1 MGNYRESG
9 EVLFMKNGMKKTA
22 AVVMAAMLM
31 GTGAV
36 VPAAENMGIF
46 SQTAIVA
53 EAASVGKV
61 TGLKSKTLSN
71 SEIQLNWSKVK
82 GASGYTVYMRK
93 NGKYNK
99 LGDCKGT
106 SYTVKKLPNATREN
120 FKVRAYKTVKGKKVY
135 GKYSANWNTATNP
148 QACKGLKVSSVG
160 TDSVKLSWTKIGCT
174 NYRIYQNIKGEW
186 KEIGKTTGTSY
197 TVKKLAP
204 ATKYQFKIRAC
215 KQDDKKTNN
224 NHYGKYSG
232 VVTATTKKS
241 DKITQADID
250 AMKAELTAYSRDKA
264 EYIKEHY
271 TEFWKYGID
280 YNTVEEYF
288 LRKEG
293 KAKPSDLGYDR
304 VDTIE
309 FTEGQSM
316 LSDFKKIYMDYID
329 YEYEE
334 RNDVYYV
341 VYIETCPNGLNVNS
355 NPCWAVYLLY

>member
-36 VPAAENMGIF
+36 VPATEDMGIF
-46 SQTAIVA
+46 SQTAIVV

-71 SEIQLNWSKVK
+71 SEIQLKWSKVN

-135 GKYSANWNTATNP
+135 GEYSANWNTATNP

-174 NYRIYQNIKGEW
+174 NYRIYQNIKGKW

-215 KQDDKKTNN
+215 KQDDKKTSN

-250 AMKAELTAYSRDKA
+250 AMQKELQEYSNSKA
-264 EYIKEHY
+264 EYVNTHY
-271 TEFWKYGID
+271 TEFWTYGEE
-280 YNTVEEYF
+280 YNTLDEYYQ
-288 LRKEG
+288 LCINESS
-293 KAKPSDLGYDR
+293 PDTSSYDD
-304 VDTIE
+304 VYTIP
-309 FTEGQSM
+309 FTEKNIDNITRM
-316 LSDFKKIYMDYID
+316 FKEQLK
-329 YEYEE
+329 YEYEKRE
-334 RNDVYYV
+334 KAYYV
-341 VYIETCPNGLNVNS
+341 VYVEVCPNGHRINPK
-355 NPCWAVYLLY
+355 PCWAIYFLY

>member
-1 MGNYRESG
+1 MENYRGLG

-36 VPAAENMGIF
+36 VPAAEDMGIF

-61 TGLKSKTLSN
+61 KGLKSKTLSN
-71 SEIQLNWSKVK
+71 SEIKLKWSKVK
-82 GASGYTVYMRK
+82 GASGYSVYMRK

-120 FKVRAYKTVKGKKVY
+120 FKVRAYKKVKGKKVY
-135 GKYSANWNTATNP
+135 GEYSANWNTATNP

-174 NYRIYQNIKGEW
+174 NYRIYQNIKGTW

-215 KQDDKKTNN
+215 KQDDKKTSN

-241 DKITQADID
+241 DKITQSDID
-250 AMKAELTAYSRDKA
+250 AMKKELQEYSNSKA
-264 EYIKEHY
+264 NFIRENY
-271 TEFWKYGID
+271 TEFDGYGTE
-280 YNTVEEYF
+280 YNTAEELFEIMQHELTPDNASYNDIYCIDFDEKDIAISTKAFKEDLDYLYNRHRKSYFVIYVE
-288 LRKEG
+288 
-293 KAKPSDLGYDR
+293 
-304 VDTIE
+304 I
-309 FTEGQSM
+309 
-316 LSDFKKIYMDYID
+316 
-329 YEYEE
+329 
-334 RNDVYYV
+334 
-341 VYIETCPNGLNVNS
+341 CPNGIDIHR
-355 NPCWAVYLLY
+355 NPCWAIYLLH

>member
-1 MGNYRESG
+1 
-9 EVLFMKNGMKKTA
+9 MKNGMKKTA
-22 AVVMAAMLM
+22 AVVMAAILM

-36 VPAAENMGIF
+36 VPAAEDMGIF

-99 LGDCKGT
+99 LGNCKGT

-135 GKYSANWNTATNP
+135 GEYSANWNTATNP

-174 NYRIYQNIKGEW
+174 NYRIYQNIKGKW

-250 AMKAELTAYSRDKA
+250 VMKKELQEYSNSKA
-264 EYIKEHY
+264 EYVNTHY

-280 YNTVEEYF
+280 FNTIEEYYE
-288 LRKEG
+288 LCIREDN
-293 KAKPSDLGYDR
+293 PDNSGYDK
-304 VDTIE
+304 VNAIE
-309 FTEGQSM
+309 LDETQDM
-316 LSDFKKIYMDYID
+316 LQEFIGLYKEYID
-329 YEYEE
+329 YEYEK
-334 RNDVYYV
+334 RSDVYYV
-341 VYIETCPNGLNVNS
+341 VYAEYCPNGHNVNP

>member
-1 MGNYRESG
+1 
-9 EVLFMKNGMKKTA
+9 
-22 AVVMAAMLM
+22 
-31 GTGAV
+31 
-36 VPAAENMGIF
+36 
-46 SQTAIVA
+46 
-53 EAASVGKV
+53 
-61 TGLKSKTLSN
+61 
-71 SEIQLNWSKVK
+71 
-82 GASGYTVYMRK
+82 MRK

-106 SYTVKKLPNATREN
+106 SYTV
-120 FKVRAYKTVKGKKVY
+120 
-135 GKYSANWNTATNP
+135 
-148 QACKGLKVSSVG
+148 KVSSVG

-280 YNTVEEYF
+280 YNTLEEYF
-288 LRKEG
+288 SMVERKVS
-293 KAKPSDLGYDR
+293 PQSSSYDR
-304 VDTIE
+304 VDTIS
-309 FTEGQSM
+309 FTEG
-316 LSDFKKIYMDYID
+316 SDFCNKFLSMYKEYID
-329 YEYEE
+329 YECKK
-334 RNDVYYV
+334 RDDVYYV
-341 VYIETCPNGLNVNS
+341 VYIESCPNGLDVNS
-355 NPCWAVYLLY
+355 DPCWAVYLLY

>member
-1 MGNYRESG
+1 
-9 EVLFMKNGMKKTA
+9 MKNGMKKTA

-36 VPAAENMGIF
+36 VPAAEDMGIF

-71 SEIQLNWSKVK
+71 SEIQLKWSKVK

-120 FKVRAYKTVKGKKVY
+120 FKVMAYKTVKGKKVY
-135 GKYSANWNTATNP
+135 GEYSANWNTATNP

-241 DKITQADID
+241 DKITQVDID
-250 AMKAELTAYSRDKA
+250 AMKKELQEYSNSKA
-264 EYIKEHY
+264 EYVNTHY

-280 YNTVEEYF
+280 FNTIEEYYE
-288 LRKEG
+288 LCIREDN
-293 KAKPSDLGYDR
+293 PDNSGYDK
-304 VDTIE
+304 VNAIE
-309 FTEGQSM
+309 LDETQDM
-316 LSDFKKIYMDYID
+316 LQEFIGLYKEYID
-329 YEYEE
+329 YEYEK
-334 RNDVYYV
+334 RSDAYYV
-341 VYIETCPNGLNVNS
+341 VYAEYCPNGHNVNS

>member
-9 EVLFMKNGMKKTA
+9 DVLFMKNCMKKTA

-36 VPAAENMGIF
+36 VPAAEDMGIF

-135 GKYSANWNTATNP
+135 GEYSANWNTATNP

-160 TDSVKLSWTKIGCT
+160 NDSVKLSWTKIGCT
-174 NYRIYQNIKGEW
+174 NYRIYQNIKGKW

-204 ATKYQFKIRAC
+204 AT
-215 KQDDKKTNN
+215 
-224 NHYGKYSG
+224 
-232 VVTATTKKS
+232 TKKS

-250 AMKAELTAYSRDKA
+250 VMKKELTAYSREKA

-280 YNTVEEYF
+280 YNTLEEYF
-288 LRKEG
+288 
-293 KAKPSDLGYDR
+293 
-304 VDTIE
+304 
-309 FTEGQSM
+309 SM
-316 LSDFKKIYMDYID
+316 LENKLTPENGSYNDVYTIPFDDKNIDDITKIFKEQID
-329 YEYEE
+329 YEYKQDS
-334 RNDVYYV
+334 NVYYV
-341 VYIETCPNGLNVNS
+341 VYVETCPNGHRINS
-355 NPCWAVYLLY
+355 KPCWAIYFLY

>member
-36 VPAAENMGIF
+36 VPAAEDMGIF

-82 GASGYTVYMRK
+82 GASGYSVYMRK

-135 GKYSANWNTATNP
+135 GEYSANWNTATNP

-160 TDSVKLSWTKIGCT
+160 TDSVKLSWTRIGCT
-174 NYRIYQNIKGEW
+174 NYRIYQNIKGKW

-204 ATKYQFKIRAC
+204 ATKYQFKIMAC

-250 AMKAELTAYSRDKA
+250 AMKKELQEYSNSKA
-264 EYIKEHY
+264 EYVNTHY

-280 YNTVEEYF
+280 FNTIEEYYE
-288 LRKEG
+288 LCIREDN
-293 KAKPSDLGYDR
+293 PDNSGYDK
-304 VDTIE
+304 VNAIE
-309 FTEGQSM
+309 LDETQDM
-316 LSDFKKIYMDYID
+316 LQEFIGLYKEYID
-329 YEYEE
+329 YEYEK
-334 RNDVYYV
+334 RSDAYYV
-341 VYIETCPNGLNVNS
+341 VYAEYCPNGHNVNS

>member
-82 GASGYTVYMRK
+82 GVSGYTVYMRK

-135 GKYSANWNTATNP
+135 GEYSANWNTATNP

-186 KEIGKTTGTSY
+186 KEIGKTTVTSY

-215 KQDDKKTNN
+215 KRDDKKTNN

-250 AMKAELTAYSRDKA
+250 AMKKELQEYSNSKA
-264 EYIKEHY
+264 DFIRENY
-271 TEFWKYGID
+271 TEFDGYGVEYNTLEEFFEMSVNKKTPTNAGYNDEYTIYFDEKDIEGITKSFKEDID
-280 YNTVEEYF
+280 YIYRRTPNTHIV
-288 LRKEG
+288 
-293 KAKPSDLGYDR
+293 
-304 VDTIE
+304 I
-309 FTEGQSM
+309 
-316 LSDFKKIYMDYID
+316 
-329 YEYEE
+329 
-334 RNDVYYV
+334 
-341 VYIETCPNGLNVNS
+341 YIETCS
-355 NPCWAVYLLY
+355 SYWAVYLLN

>member
-1 MGNYRESG
+1 M
-9 EVLFMKNGMKKTA
+9 
-22 AVVMAAMLM
+22 
-31 GTGAV
+31 
-36 VPAAENMGIF
+36 
-46 SQTAIVA
+46 
-53 EAASVGKV
+53 
-61 TGLKSKTLSN
+61 
-71 SEIQLNWSKVK
+71 
-82 GASGYTVYMRK
+82 
-93 NGKYNK
+93 
-99 LGDCKGT
+99 
-106 SYTVKKLPNATREN
+106 
-120 FKVRAYKTVKGKKVY
+120 
-135 GKYSANWNTATNP
+135 
-148 QACKGLKVSSVG
+148 
-160 TDSVKLSWTKIGCT
+160 
-174 NYRIYQNIKGEW
+174 
-186 KEIGKTTGTSY
+186 
-197 TVKKLAP
+197 
-204 ATKYQFKIRAC
+204 
-215 KQDDKKTNN
+215 
-224 NHYGKYSG
+224 
-232 VVTATTKKS
+232 TATTKKN

-250 AMKAELTAYSRDKA
+250 AMKAELTAYSREKA

-329 YEYEE
+329 YEYKE

>member
-1 MGNYRESG
+1 MWNYRESG
-9 EVLFMKNGMKKTA
+9 DVLFMKNGMKKTA
-22 AVVMAAMLM
+22 AVVMAAILM

-135 GKYSANWNTATNP
+135 GEYSANWNTATNP

-174 NYRIYQNIKGEW
+174 NYRIFQKIGGEW
-186 KEIGKTTGTSY
+186 KEIGKTTETSY
-197 TVKKLAP
+197 TVKKLKSQTA
-204 ATKYQFKIRAC
+204 YQFKIRAC

-250 AMKAELTAYSRDKA
+250 AMKAELTAYSREKA

-271 TEFWKYGID
+271 TEFWKYGTD
-280 YNTVEEYF
+280 FNTIEEYF
-288 LRKEG
+288 ELKEKSVTPENAGYDAVYVIPYTQDNLDETIQLYKRKIDYLYEKEG
-293 KAKPSDLGYDR
+293 
-304 VDTIE
+304 
-309 FTEGQSM
+309 
-316 LSDFKKIYMDYID
+316 
-329 YEYEE
+329 
-334 RNDVYYV
+334 DVYYV
-341 VYIETCPNGLNVNS
+341 VYIENCPNGHRVNS
-355 NPCWAVYLLY
+355 NPCWATYFLY

>member
-22 AVVMAAMLM
+22 AAVMAAMLM

-215 KQDDKKTNN
+215 KQDDKKTSN

-232 VVTATTKKS
+232 VVTAITKKS

-250 AMKAELTAYSRDKA
+250 AMKAELTAYSREKA

-271 TEFWKYGID
+271 TEFWKYGTD
-280 YNTVEEYF
+280 FNTIEEYF
-288 LRKEG
+288 ELKEKSVTPENAGYDAVYVIPYTQDNLDETIQLYKRKIDYLYEKEG
-293 KAKPSDLGYDR
+293 
-304 VDTIE
+304 
-309 FTEGQSM
+309 
-316 LSDFKKIYMDYID
+316 
-329 YEYEE
+329 
-334 RNDVYYV
+334 DVYYV
-341 VYIETCPNGLNVNS
+341 VYIENCPNGHRVNS
-355 NPCWAVYLLY
+355 NPCWATYFLY